1 MEKCI
6 VPVVQ
11 LGHGRRTINATPLT
25 AARAFWHPMEKAL
38 QRSDKS
44 MNVRGAQKRYLELL
58 EKRDKFIKA
67 MIGEAKEHIESDRFE
82 EYGEKVLLRK
92 ELACGLE
99 GACRSWAGIKGTAM
113 APGMRAEAGK
123 LKAAGFESAAELMED
138 AASLAEM
145 HEKEKSKAR
154 VKAAFR
160 LVSASDFQTIA
171 DELDKDGEPGKYTA
185 ASLLRRADS
194 AIRDKMPRCAL
205 ALLEGAS
212 EFLGECAPLK

>member
-1 MEKCI
+1 VGKDI

-11 LGHGRRTINATPLT
+11 LGHKGRTINATPLT
-25 AARAFWHPMEKAL
+25 AAAAFWHPIESAL
-38 QRSDKS
+38 AKSDRC
-44 MNVRGAQKRYLELL
+44 MNVRSAQRRYVGLL
-58 EKRDKFIKA
+58 EKRNKFIKA
-67 MIGEAKEHIESDRFE
+67 RIAEAKEHIEGNRFE
-82 EYGEKVLLRK
+82 EYMEKVLLRK
-92 ELACGLE
+92 DLACGLE

-123 LKAAGFESAAELMED
+123 LKAAGFGSAAELMED

-160 LVSASDFQTIA
+160 LVSASDFMVIA
-171 DELDKDGEPGKYTA
+171 DELDKDGEPEKCKA
-185 ASLLRRADS
+185 ANLLRRADS
-194 AIRDKMPRCAL
+194 AIQKRMPRCAL